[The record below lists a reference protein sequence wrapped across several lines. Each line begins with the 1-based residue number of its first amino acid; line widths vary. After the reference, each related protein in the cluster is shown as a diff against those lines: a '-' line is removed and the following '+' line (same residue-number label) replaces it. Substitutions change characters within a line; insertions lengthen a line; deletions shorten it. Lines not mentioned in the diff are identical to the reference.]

1 VTEPRIRVAIVG
13 LGIGRMHVLAFAELR
28 AMYQV
33 VAVCDTDADRAA
45 EVAGWLKDVRAV
57 TDPEEIWAADD
68 VDVVSICTPPALH
81 RAQVEAALRAGKD
94 VICEKPLV
102 GSVSQVDELAALEV
116 ETGHHVM
123 PVFQYRFGNGLQKL
137 KWLVD
142 QDVTGRPFVANV
154 DMAWLRGA
162 DYYATE
168 WRGRWETELGGVV
181 LTHAVHALD
190 MLMQILG
197 PPSAVWARL
206 ATLVNDIETEDSA
219 AITLRWSYGGLATVS
234 ATLGSAQEITRHR
247 FTFEHLSA
255 ESGTD
260 PYYSSFEP
268 WTFTPT
274 EDHAEEIEAALDQF
288 VPGKEDYIGQFD
300 RYADARAKGTP
311 PPVLLADARQAL
323 ELVTALYLSD
333 RQHREV
339 SLPLPADEPALNGW
353 EP

>member
-1 VTEPRIRVAIVG
+1 MTEPRIRVAIVG

-28 AMYQV
+28 DRYRV
-33 VAVCDTDADRAA
+33 VAVCDTDAERAA
-45 EVAGWLKDVRAV
+45 EVAGWLNDVRAV

-68 VDVVSICTPPALH
+68 IDVVSICTPPALH

-102 GSVSQVDELAALEV
+102 GSVRQVDELAALEV
-116 ETGHHVM
+116 ETGHQVM

-142 QDVTGRPFVANV
+142 QDVTGRPYVANV
-154 DMAWLRGA
+154 DMAWLRGD
-162 DYYATE
+162 DYYATD

-219 AITLRWSYGGLATVS
+219 VITLRWSYGAMATVS

-247 FTFEHLSA
+247 FTFENLSA

-268 WTFTPT
+268 WVFTPI
-274 EDHAEEIEAALDQF
+274 EEHAEKIQAALDHF
-288 VPGKEDYIGQFD
+288 VPGKEDYIGQFE
-300 RYADARAKGTP
+300 RYADSRAAGTP
-311 PPVLLADARQAL
+311 PPVQLADARQAL
-323 ELVTALYLSD
+323 ELVTALYISD
-333 RQHREV
+333 REHREV